1 MNSKAKWRKGIL
13 NACLVGLI
21 SLGIIRV
28 MKNSVIVRQ
37 QFVFLAWQELWKN
50 KFCSDTFTWWIWEI
64 SQTVPKHEG
73 GKFSASARCLFSNKL
88 LEKTYSLSKY
98 YSTANIVITALSASS
113 SLHNQAIFTAVINDK
128 GRWENTG
135 KVANHEPQRFL
146 H

>member
-1 MNSKAKWRKGIL
+1 MRG
-13 NACLVGLI
+13 
-21 SLGIIRV
+21 
-28 MKNSVIVRQ
+28 
-37 QFVFLAWQELWKN
+37 E
-50 KFCSDTFTWWIWEI
+50 
-64 SQTVPKHEG
+64 
-73 GKFSASARCLFSNKL
+73 KFSASARCLFSNKL

-146 H
+146 HSFFKCFSDISRGYYLGKPVESAD